1 MATSAD
7 QFVELLAQR
16 TRVLMLGGLAM
27 IAHGLARTTKDI
39 DIWVDPGANE
49 STWATVIADAL
60 ADVPEAGVYDLS
72 KRAAVDV
79 SLVEEV
85 VKRDGVIRVAG
96 LDRPVDIFR
105 VPYNMEK
112 EDFDHIWKRATLGM
126 QNVRIPEEIDLLL
139 TKTGTARS
147 QDIADVSFL
156 EDRIRKRYEPI
167 LPSCDYEKAADVL
180 GRYADHHICKLA
192 LKNPDIRVR
201 NLALNILK
209 QFAADGDPYAREIIK
224 GRPLY

>member
-7 QFVELLAQR
+7 QFVELLARR

-39 DIWVDPGANE
+39 DIWVNPEENE
-49 STWATVIADAL
+49 SIWATVIADAL
-60 ADVPEAGVYDLS
+60 ADVPEARVCDLS
-72 KRAAVDV
+72 KRTTVDV

-85 VKRDGVIRVAG
+85 VARDGVIRIVG

-105 VPYNMEK
+105 VPYNMESG
-112 EDFDHIWKRATLGM
+112 DFDHIWKRATMELH
-126 QNVRIPEEIDLLL
+126 NVRIPEEIDLLL
-139 TKTGTARS
+139 TKTGTTRS

-156 EDRIRKRYEPI
+156 EDRIRKRYEQI

-180 GRYADHHICKLA
+180 GRYADHYICKLA
-192 LKNPDIRVR
+192 MKSPDIRVR

-209 QFAADGDPYAREIIK
+209 QFAADGDPYAREIIN
-224 GRPLY
+224 GNR